1 MIVENDEKGAR
12 VYGLNLEGRMMF
24 GTSFELQ
31 GGATLQRSEY
41 AEARKWWEPESP
53 DEEVLDSVEPTK
65 KMMRTPNT
73 YAYFVAT
80 FTPVSKFSATL
91 SGNYTGSMLVP
102 HEAGFGV
109 PGQDS
114 FSEVNITKESPS
126 FFELN
131 LRLAYDFQIYNDV
144 TLQLNGGVK
153 NIFNA
158 YQNDFDTGP
167 GRANTYIYGPGA
179 PRTVFAGLKMTL

>member
-1 MIVENDEKGAR
+1 M
-12 VYGLNLEGRMMF
+12 YGTLL
-24 GTSFELQ
+24 ELQ

-53 DEEVLDSVEPTK
+53 QEEALDDVEATK
-65 KMMRTPNT
+65 KMMRTPDT

-80 FTPVSKFSATL
+80 LTPWQQFSASL

-102 HEAGFGV
+102 HEAGFGI

-114 FSEVNITKESPS
+114 FSEVNTTKVSPT

-131 LRLAYDFQIYNDV
+131 ARLAYDFQVYNDV
-144 TLQLNGGVK
+144 TLQLNGGEEYLQRDQMTLIPAPDVLTRTST
-153 NIFNA
+153 
-158 YQNDFDTGP
+158 D
-167 GRANTYIYGPGA
+167 RARPA
-179 PRTVFAGLKMTL
+179 LLRGLKLTL